1 MYNWSTDTTELKKY
15 PEKYA
20 IWKLEQLINYGLD
33 GEKIDKKLLIKYWDK
48 IRIDKHYREYLK
60 FLLWPSQS

>member
-1 MYNWSTDTTELKKY
+1 MYNWSTDITQLKKY

-33 GEKIDKKLLIKYWDK
+33 GEKLNKKQVIKYWDTL
-48 IRIDKHYREYLK
+48 RIDPYYRAYLR
-60 FLLWPSQS
+60 FLIWPKQY

>member
-1 MYNWSTDTTELKKY
+1 MYNWSTNIKELAKY

-33 GEKIDKKLLIKYWDK
+33 GEKLKQSELKRYWNQLNIDPLYKK
-48 IRIDKHYREYLK
+48 YLH
-60 FLLWPSQS
+60 FLLWSKQS